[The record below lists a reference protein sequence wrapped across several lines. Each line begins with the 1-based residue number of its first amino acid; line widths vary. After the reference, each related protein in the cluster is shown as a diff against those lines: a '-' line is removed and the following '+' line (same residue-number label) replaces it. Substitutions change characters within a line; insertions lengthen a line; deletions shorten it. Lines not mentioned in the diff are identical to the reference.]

1 MNSDQ
6 KSLLSNDTEPTM
18 RSGAIYLP
26 MWLIGL
32 LGFLLYWGCNYVD
45 AKGGNHSPIVYEPY
59 LNTNQLASFIPEDE
73 FGRLMKIG
81 QLQYGNLCAGC
92 HQPHGGGAPGQA
104 PPLAGS
110 EWVTGGPNRVIR
122 IPQVGITG
130 PIKVG
135 GTEWNMTTMIG
146 FGASLTDEQL
156 AGVVTYIRNSWGN
169 RAGIVTPDQ
178 VAKVRA
184 DLKGRTEQ
192 YTGDELLKV
201 PEQIP

>member
-6 KSLLSNDTEPTM
+6 KNLLSNDTEPTM
-18 RSGAIYLP
+18 RSGAVYLP
-26 MWLIGL
+26 MWLVGL

-59 LNTNQLASFIPEDE
+59 LTTNQLASFIPEDE

-122 IPQVGITG
+122 IPQVGVTG
-130 PIKVG
+130 PIKVS

-169 RAGIVTPDQ
+169 RAGMVSPEQ

-184 DLKGRTEQ
+184 DLKGRAEQ
-192 YTGDELLKV
+192 YTADDLLKV
-201 PEQIP
+201 PDQIP